1 MIGVVVTYT
10 VEDSKADEVAELF
23 ERYAARVAETEPEC
37 IHWLAIRSG
46 ENPSVFHLWEVY
58 TDDEALRVHRET
70 PHFEEM
76 IANGVRRHVLSRV
89 ADTGEAI
96 V

>member
-23 ERYAARVAETEPEC
+23 ERFAARVAETEPEC
-37 IHWLAIRSG
+37 VHWLAIRSS
-46 ENPSVFHLWEVY
+46 ERPSVFHLWEVY

-70 PHFEEM
+70 AHFEEM
-76 IANGVRRHVLSRV
+76 IVNGVRKYVVSRE